1 MKAKKNDNIDISKI
15 NVVTTSLLLNFVNT
29 ERRFKL
35 LEQIFKNPLKVV

>member
-15 NVVTTSLLLNFVNT
+15 NVVTTSLLLNFVNP